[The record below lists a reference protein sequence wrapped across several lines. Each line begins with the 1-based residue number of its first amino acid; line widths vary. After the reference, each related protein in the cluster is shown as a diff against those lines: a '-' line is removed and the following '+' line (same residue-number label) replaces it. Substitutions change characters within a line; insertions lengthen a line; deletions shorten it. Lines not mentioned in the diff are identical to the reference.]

1 MIVNLTLT
9 TSIES
14 RIGTHNHN
22 VANATPPPCCK
33 ACRADQSYRR
43 KDLRRRGLRFIGQC
57 DVTKQ
62 LLVMR
67 QAIVLVLA
75 SYYLDNDQLSLR
87 AATTSH
93 GSPIVDRDVP
103 NAPALSHTTLY
114 RWLTWLAV
122 MTVSL
127 ATGCDLFL
135 QAEPSSTVHRFDG
148 LSKLSTGSLLASAK
162 SLRTSSRGRLRFD
175 AVAPS
180 ANRLRKRKVER
191 IHVLLGTF

>member
-43 KDLRRRGLRFIGQC
+43 KDLRSRGLRFFGQC

-114 RWLTWLAV
+114 RWLTWLAA

-148 LSKLSTGSLLASAK
+148 P
-162 SLRTSSRGRLRFD
+162 
-175 AVAPS
+175 VAPRKARS
-180 ANRLRKRKVER
+180 QWRLQSLSIARR
-191 IHVLLGTF
+191 LLYLRSRWDSRFKNEPFFPHFATGCRSP